1 MQMTL
6 PLVFF
11 VVVVFGFFFQVNE
24 VHTDSKGLN
33 KKIHTT
39 LPVTITNVQ
48 PSPAMDALTEI

>member
-1 MQMTL
+1 MTL

-11 VVVVFGFFFQVNE
+11 FVVVFFFFQVNE

-33 KKIHTT
+33 KKIHTP